1 MAVHYPTKELKEA
14 SESKPIISF
23 IPDEDGRDP
32 DPAWDHVARSVWPT
46 TIEGI
51 TSRDTLAE
59 VLMYASND
67 EVLNDAAPQAVIVM
81 SRMCQR
87 LKGSEWMDKW
97 LWDNQLKL
105 KKKVDYN
112 RKNYGAGFFSRLWRK
127 MW

>member
-1 MAVHYPTKELKEA
+1 MSVYYPTKELKEA

-46 TIEGI
+46 TIEDV

-67 EVLNDAAPQAVIVM
+67 PTLCDASPEAIIVM

-87 LKGSEWMDKW
+87 LKGRGWMDKW
-97 LWDNQLKL
+97 LWDNQLKV

-112 RKNYGAGFFSRLWRK
+112 RKNFGKGYLSRLWRK
-127 MW
+127 IW